1 MSSSDKQITL
11 YYNKLSVHVQRASM
25 VLEEA
30 KVNYKKYPIQIF
42 APKPD
47 WYLEKINP
55 RGLVPAI
62 TYGGPDV
69 PGDQPSPEA
78 TVIIETSIIM
88 EFIADLHPEAN
99 LLPKDPVE
107 RAKVRLFIDTV
118 NTRFAPTFLG
128 FVANGDSYQT
138 VLDGARAVQ
147 KLLPDYGKWAIG
159 DQFTIADIA
168 IAPFVS
174 RIELASTCGVGK
186 YAAGEDRLVL
196 DALNS
201 PEFAKFKAY
210 SANLQERPSFKAT
223 FDGDYI
229 IDELKKLL
237 V

>member
-1 MSSSDKQITL
+1 MSSSNKQITL
-11 YYNKLSVHVQRASM
+11 YYSKLSVYVQRASM

-47 WYLEKINP
+47 WFLEKINP

-69 PGDQPSPEA
+69 PGDQPSSEA
-78 TVIIETSIIM
+78 TVIIETPVIM

-107 RAKVRLFIDTV
+107 RAKVRLFVDAV
-118 NTRFAPTFLG
+118 NTHFASTFVG
-128 FVANGDSYQT
+128 FIVKGDSYQT
-138 VLDGARAVQ
+138 VIDGARAVQ
-147 KLLPDYGKWAIG
+147 KLLPDHGKWAIG
-159 DQFTIADIA
+159 NQFTIADIA
-168 IAPFVS
+168 LAPFIS
-174 RIELASTCGVGK
+174 RIELASKRGVGK
-186 YAAGEDRLVL
+186 YAAGENKLVL

-201 PEFAKFKAY
+201 PEFAKLKAY

-229 IDELKKLL
+229 IGELTKLL
-237 V
+237 A